1 MKAEKD
7 TLVFEREFLASGAKL
22 IGGMDEAGRGPLAG
36 PVVAAAVV
44 MPLDD
49 VIPGVDDSKKLTEKK
64 REQLF
69 DQIIQ
74 KAIAYKIVAVDEK
87 VIDDINILNATKKA
101 MTECVYGLS
110 VRPNIVLVDA
120 VKLSLEVPTKA
131 IIKGDALSYSIGAAS
146 ILAKVYRDRLMRE
159 YDALYPWYGFAQN
172 KGYGTKDHID
182 ALKSVGP
189 SPIHRRTFITHFVDN
204 E

>member
-1 MKAEKD
+1 MKVEKD
-7 TLVFEREFLASGAKL
+7 TLVFERELLATGAKL

-49 VIPGVDDSKKLTEKK
+49 IIPGVDDSKKLTEKK

-69 DQIIQ
+69 DRIIQ

-110 VRPNIVLVDA
+110 VRPDIVLVDA